1 MLKGKIVA
9 TLLVWACVGFN
20 SSLAVQ
26 KFLGGETNH
35 LVSPGTARDAK
46 LVTMPNVAEG
56 FPRPSDGFP
65 LFEVFIPNPSRDVSF
80 DPNTIPDGIP
90 CHD

>member
-35 LVSPGTARDAK
+35 LVSPGTAKTASV
-46 LVTMPNVAEG
+46 VTMPNAGGDV
-56 FPRPSDGFP
+56 P
-65 LFEVFIPNPSRDVSF
+65 LFEVFIPNPSRDMSF